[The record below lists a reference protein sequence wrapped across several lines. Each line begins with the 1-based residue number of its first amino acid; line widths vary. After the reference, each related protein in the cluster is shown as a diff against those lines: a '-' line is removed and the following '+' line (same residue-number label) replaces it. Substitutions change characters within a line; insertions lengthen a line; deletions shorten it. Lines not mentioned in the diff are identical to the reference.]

1 MNMEFNEEND
11 FTKIQSVKIEYKLS
25 QDDIIKAFMF
35 IGKQNSKKRI
45 TTTLVYSAA
54 IIYFL
59 WDYFANTKAFFQLV
73 VVFLCAAAIIYTW
86 VALPI
91 RAKSVAKEIAAQ
103 DKNLSIIFSEENIA
117 VGSGDELTTINYTS
131 SIKLTQLDEMYILSD
146 SKDRMFAIPKR
157 FISEQNKQRLDE
169 LIKLKF

>member
-1 MNMEFNEEND
+1 MNMDFNDEND
-11 FTKIQSVKIEYKLS
+11 LIKIEPVKIEYKLS

-45 TTTLVYSAA
+45 ITTLIYSAA

-73 VVFLCAAAIIYTW
+73 VVFLCAAAIAYTW

-91 RAKSVAKEIAAQ
+91 RARSVAKEIAER
-103 DKNLSIIFSEENIA
+103 DKSLVIVFSDENIS
-117 VGSGDELTTINYTS
+117 VGSGDELSVINYTS
-131 SIKLTQLDEMYILSD
+131 SIKLTQLDDMYILSD
-146 SKDRMFAIPKR
+146 SKDRIFAIPKR
-157 FISEQNKQRLDE
+157 YINEQNKHRLDE

>member
-1 MNMEFNEEND
+1 MNMDFNDEND
-11 FTKIQSVKIEYKLS
+11 LIKIEPVKIEYKLS

-45 TTTLVYSAA
+45 ITTLIYSAA

-73 VVFLCAAAIIYTW
+73 VVFLCAATIAYTW
-86 VALPI
+86 AALPL

-103 DKNLSIIFSEENIA
+103 DKSLSIIFSEENIS
-117 VGSGDELTTINYTS
+117 VGSGDELSVINYTS
-131 SIKLTQLDEMYILSD
+131 SIKLTQLDDMYILSD
-146 SKDRMFAIPKR
+146 SKDRIFAIPKR
-157 FISEQNKQRLDE
+157 YINEQNKHRLDE